1 MGAKA
6 EESFLH
12 QSGLFFSVDYKTWN
26 PLEISLYDTELVLKT
41 GDTDKKFSYGQL
53 KIKGI
58 KGVSGEKSVISIL
71 ANETTPFFIGGKNVD
86 ILLLHDRLGT
96 LVNST
101 EPGVQSVQ
109 IREPVAKVSTDTTIT
124 DTDMVGGLCFLAEDL
139 IEGFET
145 AIGRDKAN
153 RIVYDRGF
161 ERGSGVGFKLGRT
174 GDPIKSLNRL
184 IEFVS
189 PFMKI
194 KVVNTERSDDE
205 IKATIEFNNCMIR
218 KLIDIQ
224 GLPYPSIACEHMRG
238 YVEGALT
245 MMSGMHVKER
255 VYESTVSKKCL
266 GVISFT
272 YPKGH
277 YDEVSSNVAH
287 VSRI

>member
-1 MGAKA
+1 
-6 EESFLH
+6 LH

-26 PLEISLYDTELVLKT
+26 PLEIFLYDTELVLKT
-41 GDTDKKFSYGQL
+41 GDTDKKFSYPKL

-86 ILLLHDRLGT
+86 ILMLHDRLGT
-96 LVNST
+96 LVAST
-101 EPGVQSVQ
+101 EPITPPVLVK
-109 IREPVAKVSTDTTIT
+109 EPVAKPSTDTAIS
-124 DTDMVGGLCFLAEDL
+124 DADMVGGLSFLAEDL
-139 IEGFET
+139 LEGFET

-153 RIVYDRGF
+153 RAVYDRGF
-161 ERGSGVGFKLGRT
+161 ERGSGVGFKLGRA
-174 GDPIKSLNRL
+174 GDPVKSLNRL

-194 KVVNTERSDDE
+194 KVVNTERNDFE
-205 IKATIEFNNCMIR
+205 VKATIEFTNCMVR

-272 YPKGH
+272 YPKDGK
-277 YDEVSSNVAH
+277 DEVSSDVTT
-287 VSRI
+287 VSRL